1 MKPLCRPG
9 ARTERVRDGV
19 TSVGMPPSSV
29 HFNGSVNLPDAE
41 TVMRE
46 ISSRVPHGVRRM
58 TDGETGDRNS
68 WIRFQIRKFQ
78 EMPEFQQVERTDSS
92 VYRGQAASL
101 MPLLRL
107 ADGVQ
112 ADAVRWPDL
121 GYADAYLESFQLFR
135 SLQDAGTIPPD
146 VRFQLQYPTPLAP
159 VAGTFVPADIPAV
172 AVAYGAALFADL
184 DRALATLPHDRCAV
198 QWDVAVEFALLEG
211 TVGPPV
217 PVDRIASGLA
227 QCADHVPADVP
238 VGVHLCYGDAGHQHF
253 KQPESLEMQVRLV
266 NAIAAAAHRPLAWF
280 SFTVPQDRAEEG
292 YFAPLRALE
301 TGPETETVL
310 RGRALPPRRAVARHH
325 CRAGAADRRRP
336 GPTRGW
342 QPRVGGLYRV
352 RHGPRGERRRAAAAG
367 PASGDPRRLLPGLT
381 RGGAGTQGR

>member
-1 MKPLCRPG
+1 
-9 ARTERVRDGV
+9 
-19 TSVGMPPSSV
+19 MPPSSV

-78 EMPEFQQVERTDSS
+78 EMADFQQVERTDSS

-146 VRFQLQYPTPLAP
+146 MRFQLQYPTPLAP

-198 QWDVAVEFALLEG
+198 QWDVAIEFALLEG

-238 VGVHLCYGDAGHQHF
+238 VGMHLCYGDAGHQHF

-301 TGPETETVL
+301 TGPETELYFAVVPYHPAAQSPGTTAEQVRL
-310 RGRALPPRRAVARHH
+310 IDAGLARSEAGSLEWGVCTECGMGRVASEDVPQLLDLHREIL
-325 CRAGAADRRRP
+325 AA
-336 GPTRGW
+336 
-342 QPRVGGLYRV
+342 YS
-352 RHGPRGERRRAAAAG
+352 
-367 PASGDPRRLLPGLT
+367 PA
-381 RGGAGTQGR
+381 